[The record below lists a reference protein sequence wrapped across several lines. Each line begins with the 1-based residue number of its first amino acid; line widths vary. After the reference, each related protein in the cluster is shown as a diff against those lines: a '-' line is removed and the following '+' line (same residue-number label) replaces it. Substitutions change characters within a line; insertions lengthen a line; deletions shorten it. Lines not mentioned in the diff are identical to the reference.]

1 VLGVSDQDA
10 MRAAAE
16 PQPGDSVGPYRV
28 QSMLGE
34 GGMGRVYRALGPAG
48 DEVAL
53 KVVKAELAKDEVFR
67 RRFEREASAAARV
80 NHTNVVPVVDTGEYN
95 GIPYLAQQFITGGSL
110 EDKIK
115 RETRLALREAV
126 DLCTQVADGLDALHA
141 EGLIHRDVKPGNI
154 LLDGSGKAYITDFG
168 LMKDREASVLTRP
181 GQALGSM
188 DYMAP
193 EQIRGEEVT
202 AQSDVYA
209 LGCVMIECLSGAP
222 PFADRQGMR
231 ILWAHLQEEPPDP
244 SAGRDDLPP
253 DVGWAVTRAL
263 EKEPEKRPPTATA
276 YAHMVR
282 IAALGMN

>member
-1 VLGVSDQDA
+1 VLGVNDQEA
-10 MRAAAE
+10 LRAAAE
-16 PQPGDSVGPYRV
+16 PQPGDSVGPYRIE
-28 QSMLGE
+28 SMIGE
-34 GGMGRVYRALGPAG
+34 GGMGRVYRATAPDGNV
-48 DEVAL
+48 VAL
-53 KVVKAELAKDEVFR
+53 KVVKAELAKDDVFR
-67 RRFEREASAAARV
+67 RRFEREAGAAARV
-80 NHTNVVPVVDTGEYN
+80 AHSNVVPVLATGEHE

-115 RETRLALREAV
+115 RETQLDLRETV
-126 DLCTQVADGLDALHA
+126 DLLTQVADGLDALHA

-154 LLDGSGKAYITDFG
+154 LLDGEGKAYITDFG

-209 LGCVMIECLSGAP
+209 LGCVMIECLTGQP

-244 SAGRDDLPP
+244 ATGRDDVPA